1 MVFGKCLI
9 GVGGIGEGAVSPYCV
24 HRPIIPFF
32 LCVWLFFF
40 FFCGGSAC
48 SHLKSQKAPKQCSGF
63 VIDVH
68 LGKNHWLCTVYVI
81 VFIIKM
87 EMDLQCFHV
96 WSSTLLTFPSTYCHL
111 FMGRWILGSIR
122 QFKKR
127 KTYRTR
133 SYIAIDTHNNVW
145 SVIVHSP
152 VSVNFLWIWS
162 CKDKML
168 CSLWGFSYG
177 FWIFFFLNT
186 RAQTESPFLSLSVSV
201 LVLWAYSLW
210 KSVE

>member
-32 LCVWLFFF
+32 LCVWLFY

-111 FMGRWILGSIR
+111 FMGRWILGGIR

-133 SYIAIDTHNNVW
+133 SYIAIDTHNIMSGAWLYIHPSVW
-145 SVIVHSP
+145 ISCGFGHVRIKCYAVCEDSVMA
-152 VSVNFLWIWS
+152 FEL
-162 CKDKML
+162 
-168 CSLWGFSYG
+168 
-177 FWIFFFLNT
+177 FFLNT